1 MDTFDVYDSETTMM
15 TPIENAFIPE
25 MDQNDS
31 EKNIDNI
38 EMDSTPL
45 SELMNENEVM
55 DNMQTLQN
63 PRMMMPPPPPLQQ
76 QQQQVASKPE
86 KAYKKPKQETQYPF
100 NLTDEQMDS
109 LIAGVAAIVAFS
121 ATAQDKLANFVPSSF
136 DETGQR
142 TTMGI
147 LFTALIAAVT
157 YYIVKRF
164 LVPTPKD
171 KN

>member
-45 SELMNENEVM
+45 SELMNEHEVM
-55 DNMQTLQN
+55 DNTQTLQN
-63 PRMMMPPPPPLQQ
+63 PRMMMPPPPLQQ
-76 QQQQVASKPE
+76 QQQQVATKPE
-86 KAYKKPKQETQYPF
+86 KVYKKQKQETQYPF
-100 NLTDEQMDS
+100 NLTEEQMDS

-121 ATAQDKLANFVPSSF
+121 TMAQDKLANFVPSSF
-136 DETGQR
+136 DESGQR

-147 LFTALIAAVT
+147 LFTGLIAAIT

-164 LVPTPKD
+164 LVPTQMD

>member
-1 MDTFDVYDSETTMM
+1 MDTFDVYDSESNMM

-45 SELMNENEVM
+45 SELMSENEVM
-55 DNMQTLQN
+55 DNTTLQN
-63 PRMMMPPPPPLQQ
+63 PRMMPPPQQQ
-76 QQQQVASKPE
+76 QQQQVAKPE
-86 KAYKKPKQETQYPF
+86 QVYKKQPKQETQYPF
-100 NLTDEQMDS
+100 NLTAEQMDS

-121 ATAQDKLANFVPSSF
+121 TTAQDKLANFVPSAF
-136 DETGQR
+136 DEVGQR

-147 LFTALIAAVT
+147 LFTGLIAAIT

-164 LVPTPKD
+164 LVPGQTD